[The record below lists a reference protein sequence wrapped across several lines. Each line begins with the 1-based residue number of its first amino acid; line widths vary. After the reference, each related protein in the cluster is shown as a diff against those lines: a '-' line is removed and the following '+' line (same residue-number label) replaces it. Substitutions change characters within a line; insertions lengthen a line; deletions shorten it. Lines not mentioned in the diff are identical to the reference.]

1 MAQSPGDRVAAT
13 HLEYDAVIA
22 TRNRPDALALSLPLL
37 VGQTRPPRRLIVI
50 DSSDDH
56 APVAAAVAKSVTGWN
71 GDLVIEHSAKGLPLQ
86 RNRGLA
92 HVTAPVVLFPDDDS
106 LLYPDAAEQILA
118 VYERDRD
125 AAIAAVCALEAMEPP
140 GDASAGAFSYVVAD
154 AETRKRR
161 FRGVQGR
168 IERKFTWLKPAK
180 ILGRHLNARHAV
192 PEWLGEVEARPV
204 EYMTGFRMS
213 FRTHAIRRTG
223 FDEAL
228 RDYGLYEDIDA
239 SFSAG
244 ESGLVVAAWR
254 SKIYHHRFPGAR
266 ANGRALGMIEVLNMV
281 YVILKHATP
290 ERLGT
295 RQAGLVRRRLAGFVP
310 LRVAADLVGVG
321 SAFGRQRLI
330 GAATAALWSGRLWRA
345 AGDTL
350 ADVYRTAMS
359 RGAS

>member
-118 VYERDRD
+118 VYERDGD
-125 AAIAAVCALEAMEPP
+125 AAIAAVCGTEDLSPPP
-140 GDASAGAFSYVVAD
+140 GFKDALVYQLSPVH
-154 AETRKRR
+154 KREAR
-161 FRGVQGR
+161 FRRLRNR
-168 IERKFTWLKPAK
+168 IEKRIRGAKPA
-180 ILGRHLNARHAV
+180 IELGRLLTSNFRIPDWLNEMDAV
-192 PEWLGEVEARPV
+192 QV

-213 FRTHAIRRTG
+213 FRTSVIRPFG
-223 FDEAL
+223 FDETLGGYAL
-228 RDYGLYEDIDA
+228 DEDVDA
-239 SFSAG
+239 SFTAAR
-244 ESGLVVAAWR
+244 SGLIIAALR
-254 SKIYHHRFPGAR
+254 SRIYHHRFPG
-266 ANGRALGMIEVLNMV
+266 GRPSGFGLGVIEVLNRH
-281 YVILKHATP
+281 YVIRKHVLA
-290 ERLGT
+290 
-295 RQAGLVRRRLAGFVP
+295 AGLDAGAAKMFRGSLRRFFGMKLAASAAAIRTEFGRERIRGAIAGETAGSKLWQADAEELSAVYAAQLRRLQ
-310 LRVAADLVGVG
+310 L
-321 SAFGRQRLI
+321 
-330 GAATAALWSGRLWRA
+330 
-345 AGDTL
+345 
-350 ADVYRTAMS
+350 
-359 RGAS
+359 